1 MADRSEKRALQTH
14 GEGHTP
20 RTFIREV
27 VLENFMSHEYSRI
40 PFTRGLNVIVGPN
53 GAGKSSILLGISV
66 ALGQSYTERGERL
79 SDLVKRGSE
88 AARVAVVLD
97 NTPINGKRPIPQYST
112 DTVTI
117 TRFLKKNGD
126 YWQYINNRF
135 KPKAEVEHFLSQI
148 GINPNNMLII
158 MHQNMIE
165 QFVVRDSREKLLL
178 IEEAVGASGLRQRI
192 REAESKLAALAA
204 EEKVLKKTLDD
215 ARAAVEFWRE
225 EYEKLTI
232 LRRLNQRKDELEREY
247 LWALVNE
254 AKKSRER
261 VESTIR
267 GIQQQLEE
275 TAREAEETD
284 LKVRGVREKI
294 TSLFDAALSGG
305 EDLRGKLAALL
316 DELIDNASLSG
327 ALRQKLKTAEQELKS
342 LRYELLQI
350 EKELQERVE
359 NAEKRGPRV
368 ETSRRHQEI
377 YEDIKSVMIQIAG
390 MGKVTPEAEDMFLLA
405 ESKYRE
411 TELKAGEVSENVR
424 RALEEVEYRKEVW
437 RRFLRE
443 LIADVEPQYDSILSK
458 VGGRGRIELKNL
470 DDVDR
475 ASIELYAGFRGAEPT
490 LLDGHSQSGG
500 ERIVA
505 TMAFLL
511 ALQRH
516 VKSPFRAVDEFD
528 VHLDPLNRERIIRLL
543 TETAREDS
551 SAQYIIITPGKVS
564 FTEDMNVVIVQ
575 NVSGRSSVG
584 VGKAEKVAADA

>member
-1 MADRSEKRALQTH
+1 MQTH
-14 GEGHTP
+14 GEGPTP

-204 EEKVLKKTLDD
+204 EEKVLRKTLDD

-261 VESTIR
+261 VESKIR

-305 EDLRGKLAALL
+305 GDLRGELAALL
-316 DELIDNASLSG
+316 DELIDSASLSG
-327 ALRQKLKTAEQELKS
+327 ALRQKLKMAEQELKS

-350 EKELQERVE
+350 EKELQERIE

-437 RRFLRE
+437 RKFLRD

-458 VGGRGRIELKNL
+458 VGGHGRIELKNL
-470 DDVDR
+470 DDIDR

-528 VHLDPLNRERIIRLL
+528 VHLDPLNRERIINLL
-543 TETAREDS
+543 TATAREDM

-564 FTEDMNVVIVQ
+564 FTEDMNVVVVQ
-575 NVSGRSSVG
+575 NVSGRSAVG
-584 VGKAEKVAADA
+584 VGKAEKVVADA

>member
-1 MADRSEKRALQTH
+1 MQTH
-14 GEGHTP
+14 GEGPTP

-204 EEKVLKKTLDD
+204 EEKVLRKTLDD
-215 ARAAVEFWRE
+215 ARAAVDFWRE

-261 VESTIR
+261 VESKIR

-305 EDLRGKLAALL
+305 GDLRGELAALL
-316 DELIDNASLSG
+316 DELIDSASLSG
-327 ALRQKLKTAEQELKS
+327 ALRQKLKMAEQELKS

-350 EKELQERVE
+350 EKELQERIE

-437 RRFLRE
+437 RKFLRD

-458 VGGRGRIELKNL
+458 VGGHGRIELKNL
-470 DDVDR
+470 DDIDR

-516 VKSPFRAVDEFD
+516 VRSPFRAVDEFD
-528 VHLDPLNRERIIRLL
+528 VHLDPLNRERIINLL
-543 TETAREDS
+543 TATAREDM

-564 FTEDMNVVIVQ
+564 FTEDMNVVVVQ
-575 NVSGRSSVG
+575 NVSGRSAVG
-584 VGKAEKVAADA
+584 VGKAEKVVADA

>member
-1 MADRSEKRALQTH
+1 MQTH
-14 GEGHTP
+14 GEGPTP

-204 EEKVLKKTLDD
+204 EEKVLRKTLDD
-215 ARAAVEFWRE
+215 ARAAVDFWRE

-261 VESTIR
+261 VESKIR

-305 EDLRGKLAALL
+305 GDLRGELAALL
-316 DELIDNASLSG
+316 DELIDSASLSG
-327 ALRQKLKTAEQELKS
+327 ALRQKLKMAEQELKS

-350 EKELQERVE
+350 EKELQERIE

-437 RRFLRE
+437 RKFLRD

-458 VGGRGRIELKNL
+458 VGGHGRIELKNL
-470 DDVDR
+470 DDIDR

-528 VHLDPLNRERIIRLL
+528 VHLDPLNRERIINLL
-543 TETAREDS
+543 TATAREDM

-564 FTEDMNVVIVQ
+564 FTEDMNVVVVQ
-575 NVSGRSSVG
+575 NVSGRSAVG
-584 VGKAEKVAADA
+584 VGKAEKVVADA